1 MLKSKKIILAAK
13 IFLCLILSELTYAG
27 GIPVIDVV
35 NINQN
40 TMSAIEEV
48 AQTAKQIQQYTTQ
61 LNQYATQLK
70 QYEDMILN
78 STAPLTNI
86 WDQAQTT
93 MNNIRTVTDTL
104 TALKAKYTNLNNY
117 LNQFKD
123 IDFYETSPCFNGGGC
138 TAAQFKALQD
148 LQDLGAKLKK
158 DSNDAVFRGLDIQ
171 QNNIIK
177 DASNLK
183 SIQTA
188 ATGATGR
195 LEALGYTNQLLS
207 NLANQQLQIRSLLIT
222 QQNAEATRYQYMYDE
237 EARRVAYDRQL
248 SRGLDTFT
256 PSSSWKK

>member
-1 MLKSKKIILAAK
+1 M
-13 IFLCLILSELTYAG
+13 
-27 GIPVIDVV
+27 
-35 NINQN
+35 
-40 TMSAIEEV
+40 
-48 AQTAKQIQQYTTQ
+48 
-61 LNQYATQLK
+61 
-70 QYEDMILN
+70 
-78 STAPLTNI
+78 
-86 WDQAQTT
+86 
-93 MNNIRTVTDTL
+93 
-104 TALKAKYTNLNNY
+104 
-117 LNQFKD
+117 
-123 IDFYETSPCFNGGGC
+123 
-138 TAAQFKALQD
+138 
-148 LQDLGAKLKK
+148 KK

>member
-13 IFLCLILSELTYAG
+13 IFVCLVLSELSLAG
-27 GIPVIDVV
+27 GIPVFDG
-35 NINQN
+35 INVSQN

-48 AQTAKQIQQYTTQ
+48 AQTAKQIEQYTLQ
-61 LNQYATQLK
+61 LEQYVTQLK

-78 STAPLTNI
+78 STAPLMYV

-148 LQDLGAKLKK
+148 LQDLGSKLKK

-177 DASNLK
+177 EASNLRK
-183 SIQTA
+183 IQA
-188 ATGATGR
+188 AASGAKGR

-237 EARRVAYDRQL
+237 EARRVAEDRQYKA
-248 SRGLDTFT
+248 GKFVK
-256 PSSSWKK
+256 SSGIGW